1 MLKVLL
7 FLFLY
12 MLYGVLLT
20 VFMVKFK
27 IFDVHKEVKNDLNFI
42 LFFTI
47 LISPIMTLAIIVY
60 ILPRRLFK
68 YLMGMP
74 VMPED
79 NTDKRCPTYTQ
90 EEIES
95 TKL

>member
-1 MLKVLL
+1 MLKVSV

-20 VFMVKFK
+20 VSMVKFK

-79 NTDKRCPTYTQ
+79 NTDKQCPTYTP
-90 EEIES
+90 EEMES

>member
-47 LISPIMTLAIIVY
+47 LISHIMTLAIIVY

-79 NTDKRCPTYTQ
+79 NTDKQCPTYTP
-90 EEIES
+90 EEMES

>member
-1 MLKVLL
+1 
-7 FLFLY
+7 

-68 YLMGMP
+68 YLMSMP

-79 NTDKRCPTYTQ
+79 NTDKHTELTINKEYRYMG
-90 EEIES
+90 II
-95 TKL
+95 LGMYRFL

>member
-60 ILPRRLFK
+60 ILLRRLFK

-79 NTDKRCPTYTQ
+79 NTDKQCPTYTS
-90 EEIES
+90 EEMES

>member
-27 IFDVHKEVKNDLNFI
+27 IFDAHKEVKNDLNFI

-79 NTDKRCPTYTQ
+79 NTDKQCPTYTQ
-90 EEIES
+90 EEMES

>member
-1 MLKVLL
+1 
-7 FLFLY
+7 
-12 MLYGVLLT
+12 
-20 VFMVKFK
+20 MVKFK

-74 VMPED
+74 VMSED

-90 EEIES
+90 EEMES

>member
-1 MLKVLL
+1 MIGLL
-7 FLFLY
+7 
-12 MLYGVLLT
+12 LL
-20 VFMVKFK
+20 VMVKFK

-90 EEIES
+90 EEMES

>member
-1 MLKVLL
+1 
-7 FLFLY
+7 
-12 MLYGVLLT
+12 
-20 VFMVKFK
+20 
-27 IFDVHKEVKNDLNFI
+27 
-42 LFFTI
+42 
-47 LISPIMTLAIIVY
+47 MTLAIIVY

-79 NTDKRCPTYTQ
+79 KQCPTYTS
-90 EEIES
+90 EEMES

>member
-47 LISPIMTLAIIVY
+47 LISPIMTFAIIVY

-79 NTDKRCPTYTQ
+79 NTDKQCPTYTS
-90 EEIES
+90 EEMES

>member
-1 MLKVLL
+1 
-7 FLFLY
+7 
-12 MLYGVLLT
+12 
-20 VFMVKFK
+20 
-27 IFDVHKEVKNDLNFI
+27 
-42 LFFTI
+42 
-47 LISPIMTLAIIVY
+47 MTLAIIVY

-79 NTDKRCPTYTQ
+79 NTNKQCPTYTP
-90 EEIES
+90 EEMES

>member
-27 IFDVHKEVKNDLNFI
+27 IFDVHKEVTNDLNFI

-47 LISPIMTLAIIVY
+47 LISPIMTLAIIVF
-60 ILPRRLFK
+60 ILPRRLINYF
-68 YLMGMP
+68 MGMT

-79 NTDKRCPTYTQ
+79 NTDKQCPTYTP
-90 EEIES
+90 EEMES

>member
-47 LISPIMTLAIIVY
+47 LISPIMTLAIIFY

-90 EEIES
+90 EKMES